1 MNDPYYSESD
11 ELGVLG
17 CCFRGDLTILSD
29 IAASFQPVML
39 VNDPVRDSYELSLI
53 LLAENQRTTTA
64 SMERLWARTHEN
76 RPAPK
81 EVWSKA
87 MSAIPSASNHP
98 FYVQGIKESFRRR
111 VLRDAALKLAHETSD
126 LSKTTESMV
135 ADLEAGIAAESD
147 EAVVTTPGKAA
158 MIDYIQDLRTR
169 FDRKGQLSGIPT
181 GFWRLDSMTDGMQF
195 AELFILGARPS
206 IGKTAI
212 AVNIVRHACIEKGWP
227 TLVVTCE
234 MSKNALIRRMMSDL
248 ASVPL
253 QDQKKGELNEG
264 QFKKLLEKGK
274 VISDSKIFFH
284 DASRGET
291 IDAIVAA
298 IRSNVRRFG
307 IKLVV
312 VDYLQ
317 KIMPGTRHEKR
328 TYEVGEVSMK
338 LKAVAASTGV
348 ALLCLAQ
355 LNRDTEKEKGRP
367 PRLGDL
373 GDSKQ
378 IEQDADVVALL
389 DRKRG
394 EKEGEATL
402 AIAKQRD
409 GECGLIP
416 LNFQGQF
423 CRFSTRGPEID

>member
-1 MNDPYYSESD
+1 MSDPYYSESD

-39 VNDPVRDSYELSLI
+39 FNDPVRDSYELSLI
-53 LLAENQRTTTA
+53 LLSENQRTTTA
-64 SMERLWARTHEN
+64 SMERLWAKTHGN

-98 FYVQGIKESFRRR
+98 FYVQGVRDAFRRR
-111 VLRDAALKLAHETSD
+111 KLRDAAVKMNHATSD
-126 LSKTTESMV
+126 KTKTPEAIIAELEEGIALEADKVVTSCDSKTAMRGYID
-135 ADLEAGIAAESD
+135 DLKHRFNNK
-147 EAVVTTPGKAA
+147 GK
-158 MIDYIQDLRTR
+158 M
-169 FDRKGQLSGIPT
+169 SGIPT
-181 GFWRLDSMTDGMQF
+181 GFWKLDSMTDGLQF
-195 AELFILGARPS
+195 REMFVLGARPS

-212 AVNIVRHACIEKGWP
+212 AMNIVRHACIEKRFP
-227 TLVVTCE
+227 TLVVSCE
-234 MSKNALIRRMMSDL
+234 MSQNALIRRLMADL
-248 ASVPL
+248 CETPIHLLKSMELNDRQFLAQFSQSKLVGEAPIHWH
-253 QDQKKGELNEG
+253 DSSKGEP
-264 QFKKLLEKGK
+264 
-274 VISDSKIFFH
+274 
-284 DASRGET
+284 
-291 IDAIVAA
+291 IDVVCAA
-298 IRSNVRRFG
+298 IRSNVRRYG
-307 IKLVV
+307 VKLIV

-317 KIMPGTRHEKR
+317 KILPSTRNEKR

-416 LNFQGQF
+416 LKFQGQF